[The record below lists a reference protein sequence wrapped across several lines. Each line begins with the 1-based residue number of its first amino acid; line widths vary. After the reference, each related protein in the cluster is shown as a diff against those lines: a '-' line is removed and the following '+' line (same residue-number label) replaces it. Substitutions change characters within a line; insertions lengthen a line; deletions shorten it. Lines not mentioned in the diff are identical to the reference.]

1 MDKQQAVL
9 QAAVAAC
16 PELSGVLEVLAASL
30 APGQLATRRAWEE
43 TEQAKLQC
51 RQHRTRYLELACLED
66 ALQELID
73 DFYSSTQDKDASSS
87 AAMETDGLWCT
98 AEVYQSLQTSLAG
111 ASAAQRLRIPEFPDT
126 AGSQHSLHREA
137 DDCMK
142 MLLGLSAEHVQ
153 HPISRNTIRQVIP
166 ELERRLSKRL
176 GSLEELTGVS
186 SGSDD
191 ETGVAQTPAAILAAR
206 VEDLERSKAQEA
218 TLLANCAANF
228 SDCMNTLMQL
238 LSKLSELIQG
248 HKHGCVRKDLEAQ
261 AQYLQAH
268 CSTLLLKLDTLQH
281 QIKYKTYTSQTVPAL
296 CAVAGH
302 LQGRRKELED
312 KLSMV
317 QCQLAAYRQ
326 GGQELKE
333 MGRQYKSYKDSISDA
348 KYALE
353 QMESLALQEI

>member
-1 MDKQQAVL
+1 MPIRVCWPRLLVFLERITAL
-9 QAAVAAC
+9 SSPSVAM
-16 PELSGVLEVLAASL
+16 
-30 APGQLATRRAWEE
+30 Q
-43 TEQAKLQC
+43 
-51 RQHRTRYLELACLED
+51 
-66 ALQELID
+66 
-73 DFYSSTQDKDASSS
+73 
-87 AAMETDGLWCT
+87 
-98 AEVYQSLQTSLAG
+98 
-111 ASAAQRLRIPEFPDT
+111 
-126 AGSQHSLHREA
+126 
-137 DDCMK
+137 
-142 MLLGLSAEHVQ
+142 
-153 HPISRNTIRQVIP
+153 RQVIP

-317 QCQLAAYRQ
+317 PLP
-326 GGQELKE
+326 
-333 MGRQYKSYKDSISDA
+333 
-348 KYALE
+348 ALGTC
-353 QMESLALQEI
+353 SP